1 MAASDRVG
9 VGVNWTLAQ
18 VVEGEGGCAGAG
30 VAEKVFHTVKALR
43 LVAGGWVGEG
53 GRWSSSQSC

>member
-9 VGVNWTLAQ
+9 VGVNWPLAQ

-30 VAEKVFHTVKALR
+30 VAEKVFHTVK
-43 LVAGGWVGEG
+43 EI
-53 GRWSSSQSC
+53 GRAHV